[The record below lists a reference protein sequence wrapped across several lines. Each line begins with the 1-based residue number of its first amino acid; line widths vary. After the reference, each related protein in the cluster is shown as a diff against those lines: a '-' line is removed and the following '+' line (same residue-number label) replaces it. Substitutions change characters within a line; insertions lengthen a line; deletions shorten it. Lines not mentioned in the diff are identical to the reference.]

1 MLIELENAL
10 LDVEKRDDGKHVDV
24 YVKNGI
30 YEFAGNFFIEGG
42 CSRSRIIKIYQENK
56 EEFK

>member
-1 MLIELENAL
+1 MLIELENTL
-10 LDVEKRDDGKHVDV
+10 LDVEKREDGKHVDV
-24 YVKNGI
+24 YIKNRI
-30 YEFAGNFFIEGG
+30 YEFVGSFFIEGG